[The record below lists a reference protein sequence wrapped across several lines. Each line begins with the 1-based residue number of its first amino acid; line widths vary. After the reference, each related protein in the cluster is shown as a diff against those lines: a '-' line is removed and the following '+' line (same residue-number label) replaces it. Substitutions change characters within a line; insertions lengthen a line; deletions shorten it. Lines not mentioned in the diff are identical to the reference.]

1 MKKIYKKIY
10 LIKNVKERLMKA
22 YEAVVFD
29 LDGTLLNTLD
39 DLCDSVNYALAKKG
53 FQARSLEEVR
63 CFVGNGVEKLMMRA
77 VPDETTSEEALNA
90 LEIFKEHYK
99 VNSKNKTRPYEG
111 IMELLRELKDKGF
124 KMAIVSNKFNDAVKE
139 LNAEFFGEY
148 IEYAYGECETIRK
161 KPNPDA
167 VFKALEDLGVE
178 KHQAVYV
185 GDSDVDI
192 MTAQNSGLDC
202 ISVSWGFRTR
212 QELEM
217 AGAVSI
223 IEEPMDLMDIIYKM
237 C

>member
-1 MKKIYKKIY
+1 
-10 LIKNVKERLMKA
+10 MKA
-22 YEAVVFD
+22 YEAIVFD

-39 DLCDSVNYALAKKG
+39 DLCDSVNFALEKKG
-53 FQARSLEEVR
+53 YPKRSLDEVR
-63 CFVGNGVEKLMMRA
+63 SFVGNGVEKLMMRS
-77 VPDETTSEEALNA
+77 VPDNTSNEDALSA
-90 LEIFKEHYK
+90 LEIFKKHYK
-99 VNSKNKTRPYEG
+99 DNSKNKTRPYDG
-111 IMELLRELKDKGF
+111 IMELLKELKDKGF

-139 LNAEFFGEY
+139 LNIEFFSGY
-148 IEYAYGECETIRK
+148 IEFAYGECETIRK

-167 VFKALEDLGVE
+167 VFKALEDLGVSQS
-178 KHQAVYV
+178 QAVYV

-217 AGAVSI
+217 SGAVSI
-223 IEEPMDLMDIIYKM
+223 IDEPMDLIDIIYKV

>member
-1 MKKIYKKIY
+1 
-10 LIKNVKERLMKA
+10 MKA

-39 DLCDSVNYALAKKG
+39 DLWDSVNFALEKKG
-53 FQARSLEEVR
+53 YPKRSIDEVR

-77 VPDETTSEEALNA
+77 VPENTSKEDALSA
-90 LEIFKEHYK
+90 LEIFKNHYK
-99 VNSKNKTRPYEG
+99 DNSKNKTRPYDG
-111 IMELLRELKDKGF
+111 IMELLGALKDNGF

-139 LNAEFFGEY
+139 LNKEFFGEY
-148 IEYAYGECETIRK
+148 IEFAYGECETIRK

-167 VFKALEDLGVE
+167 VFKALEDLGIE
-178 KHQAVYV
+178 QSQAVYV

-192 MTAQNSGLDC
+192 MTAKNSGLDC

-217 AGAVSI
+217 NGAISI
-223 IEEPMDLMDIIYKM
+223 IDKPMDLMDIICKI